1 MRTQIAITLVMLS
14 LLCSAGV
21 LLAAAPVQEQARELQ
36 VGQSITL
43 SFTGLTRAAVADPK
57 VVDVA
62 VVSSGQLLLNA
73 KSVGTTTLDAWDRSG
88 QSRYLLVV
96 KPVGPDLAQLVAQI
110 NGELSGTG
118 VSARDVN
125 GTVLLEGTVKDP
137 AVAKRAEA
145 VAAAL
150 FPSTRSLVVVTPVE
164 SPRAEDL
171 IGVIRQAMLPT
182 VLNITGSDKLIVIQG
197 QVTPADA
204 EKLSRILSG
213 ITRLRVITPSSTFDA
228 ASAQISSGDLISV
241 INMVTA
247 TTYDPRQI
255 LVHARVVDVDRRA
268 LKELGVEWGSQLVNT
283 EGNVTIQQPILFGEA
298 RATPLAVNTGG
309 PFRRLDLL
317 GASLT
322 ALITQNRA
330 KILSEPNLLVME
342 GQRAN
347 IHLGGEIPIP
357 VVQSIQSGGAP
368 SISVQ
373 WKKFGVDL
381 DIEGRIGADGN
392 SVDLMVSPEVS
403 ELDFANAIRASGITI
418 PALRSR
424 SATTKVHIPSGQTL
438 VIAGLIQS
446 ETAKVVRRIPL
457 LSEIPIIGEFF
468 KRTDTINA
476 ERELIILVTPEIVTA
491 TELMARPL
499 PQSAVPVPPA
509 PATPTAVAPAPAPVA
524 AAPASSPEPGT
535 TVEKRRH
542 FR

>member
-1 MRTQIAITLVMLS
+1 M
-14 LLCSAGV
+14 
-21 LLAAAPVQEQARELQ
+21 Q
-36 VGQSITL
+36 VGQTITL
-43 SFTGLTRAAVADPK
+43 DFDGLSRAAVADPK

-62 VVSSGQLLLNA
+62 ALSSRQLLLSA
-73 KSVGTTTLDAWDRSG
+73 KAPGSTTLDAWDKHGQATFLLIVKKSG
-88 QSRYLLVV
+88 
-96 KPVGPDLAQLVAQI
+96 PELAELVASI
-110 NGELSGTG
+110 NRELVGTG
-118 VSARDVN
+118 VTARQLNENV
-125 GTVLLEGTVKDP
+125 VLEGTVKDP
-137 AVAKRAEA
+137 GVAKRAEA
-145 VAAAL
+145 IATSFV
-150 FPSTRSLVVVTPVE
+150 PTVRSLLVVTPVE
-164 SPRAEDL
+164 VPQAEQL
-171 IGVIRQAMLPT
+171 AEVIRRAMQPT

-213 ITRLRVITPSSTFDA
+213 ITRLRVITPATTFDA
-228 ASAQISSGDLISV
+228 GSAGISSGDLISV

-509 PATPTAVAPAPAPVA
+509 PATPTAVAPAPAP
-524 AAPASSPEPGT
+524 ASSPEPGT